1 MRLPGRMRVS
11 ERTAP
16 RSPWQKAN
24 SVEFR
29 PKPVAVTPLWPFR
42 MESGHERS
50 GQRSFCRCCKPIFV
64 TSDQVAASKKTGQ
77 RDCKHDGRQRVVK
90 LKQHFTKDEAAKTE
104 HRGPDEAASGIGHQ
118 KCAPRHAIHSGEECR
133 QYAQYRNEAA
143 REHNLGSV
151 PKEQL
156 LSELD
161 RRFKHANTL
170 AISQQKCVAVS

>member
-77 RDCKHDGRQRVVK
+77 RERKHDGRQRVVK
-90 LKQHFTKDEAAKTE
+90 LKQRLTKDEAAKTE
-104 HRGPDEAASGIGHQ
+104 HGGPEDASRGIGHH
-118 KCAPRHAIHSGEECR
+118 KGAPRNAVK
-133 QYAQYRNEAA
+133 AA
-143 REHNLGSV
+143 
-151 PKEQL
+151 
-156 LSELD
+156 
-161 RRFKHANTL
+161 
-170 AISQQKCVAVS
+170 